1 MNSPDQ
7 IRVSVWMFKEG
18 VRLTLHDSL
27 FKNIF
32 IYLTMPVTSSSV
44 SNNQET
50 VSSSLYGLSLFLV
63 SSSKRHEVHLVNH
76 GPI

>member
-7 IRVSVWMFKEG
+7 IRVSVWMFKVG

-32 IYLTMPVTSSSV
+32 IYLIMP
-44 SNNQET
+44 
-50 VSSSLYGLSLFLV
+50 LYGLSLFLV